1 MPIRGETREQ
11 KVRRLV
17 NATRIQPG
25 KAARYLV
32 ASERKDPSFMKVLV
46 LAQLLAWVIL
56 DQRPG
61 QRTKNSS
68 TERGSAIQGRPI
80 LVRNALYVGNHA
92 LALLLY
98 RQRKLKKQDE
108 TTRVLNE
115 LLEARGGV
123 GGYAWVRGSYDLYND
138 ARMAEREL
146 HYVYL
151 IVSYLCRCKKYGHDT
166 SKFNIETAKEFIAQ
180 WAPDGKNTYGVS
192 KIEKIWLQ
200 YKNAAPYIFAFY
212 GYLRGLRR
220 EVGSPRLV
228 LASLEKF
235 ASNEPRLKRLIGRA
249 AYATDILNELARHVR
264 ISDFND
270 IARAEPQLRKFSTM
284 EKDVIDSID
293 LNARIDLVHT
303 QELVHTQPVRLTIRS
318 GGT

>member
-32 ASERKDPSFMKVLV
+32 ASERKDHSFMKVLI

-61 QRTKNSS
+61 QRTKKSS
-68 TERGSAIQGRPI
+68 TESGSAVQGHPI

-123 GGYAWVRGSYDLYND
+123 GGFAWVRGSYDLYND

-146 HYVYL
+146 HYVFL
-151 IVSYLCRCKKYGHDT
+151 IVSYLCRCKKHQLDA
-166 SKFNIETAKEFIAQ
+166 SKFNIESAKEFLAQ
-180 WAPDGKNTYGVS
+180 RAPEKRPYKVS

-212 GYLRGLRR
+212 GYLRGLR
-220 EVGSPRLV
+220 EQVGSPRRVLNSIEK
-228 LASLEKF
+228 LASDDL
-235 ASNEPRLKRLIGRA
+235 RLKRLVGRA
-249 AYATDILNELARHVR
+249 AYAADVLNKLARDVR
-264 ISDFND
+264 ISDFKD
-270 IARAEPQLRKFSTM
+270 IARAEPPLRSFSTI
-284 EKDVIDSID
+284 EKTVIDKID
-293 LNARIDLVHT
+293 RKAPI
-303 QELVHTQPVRLTIRS
+303 P
-318 GGT
+318 